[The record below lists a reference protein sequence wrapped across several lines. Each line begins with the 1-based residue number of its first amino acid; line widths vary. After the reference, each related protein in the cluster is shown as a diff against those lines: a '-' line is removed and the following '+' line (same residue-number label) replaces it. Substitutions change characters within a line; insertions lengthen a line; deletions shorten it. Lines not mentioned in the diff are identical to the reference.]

1 MTALVTGL
9 SDSKYFSD
17 SYSLTV
23 GVNDCP
29 FPVDHLI
36 VCDNPSV
43 FPISRKQTIINHK
56 AKMFTQL
63 NSWRQLRSAQLIRFT
78 TQRSSVTQLYKKD
91 LYCHSIC
98 SPYIAVVHAFYMGA
112 TEIHLAGVDITGHPN
127 LGKDFM
133 IEKIQK
139 DFKALHLE
147 LKKNGCE
154 LKLLKFNPDCALLG
168 IIPVC

>member
-9 SDSKYFSD
+9 SDSKYYSD
-17 SYSLTV
+17 SYDLTI

-36 VCDNPSV
+36 VCDNPMIFSS
-43 FPISRKQTIINHK
+43 IRKQTIINHK
-56 AKMFTQL
+56 AKLFTQL
-63 NSWRQLRSAQLIRFT
+63 DSWRQLRSAQLIRFT
-78 TQRSSVTQLYKKD
+78 TQRGSVTQLYKKD
-91 LYCHSIC
+91 MYCHSIC

-139 DFKALHLE
+139 DFKALHIE

-168 IIPVC
+168 ILPEC

>member
-9 SDSKYFSD
+9 SDSKYYCD
-17 SYSLTV
+17 SYDLTV

-36 VCDNPSV
+36 VCDNPMIFSSV
-43 FPISRKQTIINHK
+43 RKQTIINHK

-63 NSWRQLRSAQLIRFT
+63 DSWRQLRSAQLIRFT
-78 TQRSSVTQLYKKD
+78 TQRSSVNQLSRKD
-91 LYCHSIC
+91 FYCHSIC
-98 SPYIAVVHAFYMGA
+98 SPFIAVVHAFYMGA

-168 IIPVC
+168 IIPEC

>member
-9 SDSKYFSD
+9 SDSKFYCN
-17 SYSLTV
+17 SYDLTV

-43 FPISRKQTIINHK
+43 FSANRKQTIINHK
-56 AKMFTQL
+56 AKLFTQL
-63 NSWRQLRSAQLIRFT
+63 DSWRQLRSAQLIRFT
-78 TQRSSVTQLYKKD
+78 TQRSSVSQLGRKD
-91 LYCHSIC
+91 FYCHSIC
-98 SPYIAVVHAFYMGA
+98 SPFIAVVHAFYMGA

-133 IEKIQK
+133 IQKIQK
-139 DFKALHLE
+139 DFKALYLE
-147 LKKNGCE
+147 LKKNGCQ

-168 IIPVC
+168 IIPEY

>member
-17 SYSLTV
+17 SYDLTV

-36 VCDNPSV
+36 VCDSPSV
-43 FPISRKQTIINHK
+43 FKSDRKQAIINHK
-56 AKMFTQL
+56 AELFTHLQSWKQLRQANLIRLTSIRSDVSQL
-63 NSWRQLRSAQLIRFT
+63 N
-78 TQRSSVTQLYKKD
+78 KKD

-98 SPYIAVVHAFYMGA
+98 SPYIAVVHAYYMGA

-127 LGKDFM
+127 LGKDYM
-133 IEKIQK
+133 IAKIRN
-139 DFKALHLE
+139 DFAKLHYE
-147 LKKNGCE
+147 LKRLGCD
-154 LKLLKFNPDCALLG
+154 LKLLKFNTDCALLG
-168 IIPVC
+168 LIPVC